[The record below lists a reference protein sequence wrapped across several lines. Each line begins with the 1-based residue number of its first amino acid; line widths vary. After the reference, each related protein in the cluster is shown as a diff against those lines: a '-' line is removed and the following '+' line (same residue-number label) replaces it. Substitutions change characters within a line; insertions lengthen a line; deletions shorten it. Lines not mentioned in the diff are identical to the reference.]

1 MKENRGKCGEGMKN
15 DGRLELGFVILV
27 VEFK

>member
-1 MKENRGKCGEGMKN
+1 MKEKRGKCVWGMKN
-15 DGRLELGFVILV
+15 DGRLELDFVILV